1 MQGKRAAL
9 QARIGGQKARVYRH
23 TERLSSALERFN
35 RQQKGKGGSLI
46 YEKDWPRPPRKVFKA
61 TNRDP
66 FQASLNEEPENQRQ
80 HRLLRGWPL
89 LRRSQEE
96 TKPYRT
102 NETPKH
108 SSWGGVYLLTRS
120 LVKGLFRRRE
130 TALRQQPNPDRQRP
144 VVAMVP
150 IGSTL

>member
-23 TERLSSALERFN
+23 TEILSSALERFN

-46 YEKDWPRPPRKVFKA
+46 YEKDWPRPPRRVFKA

-66 FQASLNEEPENQRQ
+66 LQASSIKERQNQLQ
-80 HRLLRGWPL
+80 QRLLRGWPF

-130 TALRQQPNPDRQRP
+130 TELRQQPNPDRQRP
-144 VVAMVP
+144 VVVMVLR
-150 IGSTL
+150 GSTI